1 MFFILYH
8 KPELNFMRGNWVMKI
23 AIASDHGGVELK
35 KNIIN
40 FLQNQ
45 NLEVADMSPVNDG
58 LDDYPDFAE
67 IVVKELAEKQ
77 ADWGILICG
86 TGIGISIAANRHKG
100 IRAAILYDNFT
111 AESAKVHNN
120 ANIVVFGGRTMTAE
134 QAIERLKIFMTSRYE
149 GGRHEQRL
157 CKLDK

>member
-1 MFFILYH
+1 
-8 KPELNFMRGNWVMKI
+8 
-23 AIASDHGGVELK
+23 
-35 KNIIN
+35 
-40 FLQNQ
+40 
-45 NLEVADMSPVNDG
+45 MSPVNDG

-67 IVVKELAEKQ
+67 IVVKELAEKR

-134 QAIERLKIFMTSRYE
+134 QAIERLKIFMNSRYE